1 MAVKLNKLPKT
12 KKQGKKRAGRG
23 YGSGR
28 GGHTAGRGA
37 KGQKARSKVKIWFEG
52 GQLALIRRLPK
63 TRGKGRFK
71 PLKDSPVIINLSD
84 ISHLAKGS
92 EITQEK
98 LIKEGIINKKEAEE
112 YSVKMLGGGEVKKAF
127 IVKVKTSKSAKA
139 KIEKA
144 GGKVE

>member
-1 MAVKLNKLPKT
+1 MKLKSIPKT
-12 KKQGKKRAGRG
+12 TKRKKKRVGRG
-23 YGSGR
+23 YGSGK
-28 GGHTAGRGA
+28 GGHTSSRGS

-71 PLKDSPVIINLSD
+71 PLKSSPIIINLKDLKGVKTGSV
-84 ISHLAKGS
+84 IS
-92 EITQEK
+92 EK
-98 LIKEGIINKKEAEE
+98 SLTEAGIVKAE
-112 YSVKMLGGGEVKKAF
+112 EVKKF
-127 IVKVKTSKSAKA
+127 GVKILGNGEVPKSLKVEVSTSKKAKE